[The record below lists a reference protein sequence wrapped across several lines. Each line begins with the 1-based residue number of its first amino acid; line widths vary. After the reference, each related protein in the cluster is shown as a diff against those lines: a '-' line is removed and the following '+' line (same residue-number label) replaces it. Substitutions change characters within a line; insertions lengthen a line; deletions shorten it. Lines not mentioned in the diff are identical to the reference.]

1 MGRSYIQKDRR
12 PLAGKGKK
20 LNYNSYKRN
29 VDALGR
35 VMLPKE
41 VREVLG
47 IKPGSTIYFEIV
59 DDKVLFK
66 CEAAEA

>member
-1 MGRSYIQKDRR
+1 MK
-12 PLAGKGKK
+12 
-20 LNYNSYKRN
+20 NNSFERN
-29 VDALGR
+29 VDTLGR

-47 IKPGSTIYFEIV
+47 IKPGSTIHFEIV

-66 CEAAEA
+66 CETVEV

>member
-1 MGRSYIQKDRR
+1 M
-12 PLAGKGKK
+12 
-20 LNYNSYKRN
+20 NNNSYERN

-47 IKPGSTIYFEIV
+47 IKPGSTIHFETV

-66 CEAAEA
+66 CETAEV

>member
-1 MGRSYIQKDRR
+1 M
-12 PLAGKGKK
+12 
-20 LNYNSYKRN
+20 NNNSIERN

>member
-1 MGRSYIQKDRR
+1 MYNNYIE
-12 PLAGKGKK
+12 
-20 LNYNSYKRN
+20 RN

-66 CEAAEA
+66 CETTEA

>member
-1 MGRSYIQKDRR
+1 M
-12 PLAGKGKK
+12 
-20 LNYNSYKRN
+20 NNNSYKRK

-41 VREVLG
+41 VREILE
-47 IKPGSTIYFEIV
+47 IKPGSTIHFEIV

-66 CEAAEA
+66 CEPVEV